1 MKKKYGRERGS
12 RIIIIKCITNAT
24 TRMATKIMA
33 CKLLRKCHKEEV
45 PFKVFV
51 VAAQCV
57 EGTTLSWAPYLL
69 NLFLEDWKNV
79 KDLGIEF
86 HYSWLLVLMAIHGY
100 FPDDIQS
107 LPCSAIPIVEE
118 HFRPQ

>member
-1 MKKKYGRERGS
+1 LAEEMKKKYGRERGS

-24 TRMATKIMA
+24 IRMATKIMV
-33 CKLLRKCHKEEV
+33 CKLLRKCKKEEV
-45 PFKVFV
+45 PFKVFI
-51 VAAQCV
+51 VAAPCV

-86 HYSWLLVLMAIHGY
+86 QYSWLLILMAIHGY
-100 FPDDIQS
+100 LS
-107 LPCSAIPIVEE
+107 
-118 HFRPQ
+118 